1 MYLELNAYS
10 GWGRILSSYMYIGS
24 SLSGVGKDIEQMAQ
38 IRAERV
44 GAASSSVVRR
54 EYRLGMSAPLTY
66 TCVRENTYI
75 PSSFGLGAINWG
87 NHKRNSYSRDMLLR
101 FTKFKNIYYQN
112 VII

>member
-1 MYLELNAYS
+1 MGQNSEQLHVHWQLPV
-10 GWGRILSSYMYIGS
+10 
-24 SLSGVGKDIEQMAQ
+24 GVGKDIEQMAQ

-75 PSSFGLGAINWG
+75 PSPFGLWCWG
-87 NHKRNSYSRDMLLR
+87 DKLGKS
-101 FTKFKNIYYQN
+101 
-112 VII
+112 